1 MLRLQTISTDYAKLK
16 DPAFIT
22 QSENVL
28 NGVAGMKEYATPP
41 QSLKELTEQLLKLAE
56 AVKTMKTGLKAA
68 TPERD
73 YLRAQLEAAF
83 KALLAYCTGATPARP
98 DLWAQANFPLT
109 KSGTSP
115 RLPSLHISGL
125 VLADSASSRTLLA
138 TADAQPGMY
147 AYAWRIYP
155 KNTTA
160 AELVIGFCYR
170 SCLTREPKLLIDN
183 LDSGTA
189 YGVECAAWNNTG
201 PLQWSPAVF
210 RIVQ

>member
-22 QSENVL
+22 QNENVL
-28 NGVAGMKEYATPP
+28 NGVAGMKEYHAPP
-41 QSLKELTEQLLKLAE
+41 QPLSELADVLAKLAE
-56 AVKTMKTGLKAA
+56 SVKTMKTGLKAA
-68 TPERD
+68 TQERD
-73 YLRAQLEAAF
+73 YLRAQAETGF
-83 KALLAYCTGATPARP
+83 KALSAYCAGATPARP

-109 KSGTSP
+109 KGGTSP
-115 RLPSLHISGL
+115 RLPSQPIGGL
-125 VLADSASSRTLLA
+125 ALADSANARTLLA
-138 TADAQPGMY
+138 TVDAQPGMY
-147 AYAWRIYP
+147 AYAWRVYP
-155 KNTTA
+155 KDTTA
-160 AELVIGFCYR
+160 ADLAAGFCYR
-170 SCLTREPKLLIDN
+170 SCLTREPKVFIDN